1 MNSKESLLNNL
12 TYLATQICNKRG
24 WIPGRIEELLET
36 NSNTG
41 ILGLNIQ
48 KGKIIQIRLYDNR
61 KQIEWYHLV
70 GTLAHELAHNLIAG
84 HTPDF
89 FKEMDK
95 IHDEMEKL
103 DEYERIFAEM
113 TGSYYSKGFTVVSKG
128 RNSNSIQTPISAKS
142 TTKNTR
148 VEKHKETKA
157 QRRAKILYALANRGL
172 V

>member
-1 MNSKESLLNNL
+1 MYQNG
-12 TYLATQICNKRG
+12 T
-24 WIPGRIEELLET
+24 
-36 NSNTG
+36 
-41 ILGLNIQ
+41 
-48 KGKIIQIRLYDNR
+48 
-61 KQIEWYHLV
+61 QIEWYHLV

-84 HTPDF
+84 HTPEF
-89 FKEMDK
+89 YKEMDK

-113 TGSYYSKGFTVVSKG
+113 TGSYYSKGFTVVFQG
-128 RNSNSIQTPISAKS
+128 RNSNSTQTQNSAKS

-157 QRRAKILYALANRGL
+157 QRRAKILFALAYRGL